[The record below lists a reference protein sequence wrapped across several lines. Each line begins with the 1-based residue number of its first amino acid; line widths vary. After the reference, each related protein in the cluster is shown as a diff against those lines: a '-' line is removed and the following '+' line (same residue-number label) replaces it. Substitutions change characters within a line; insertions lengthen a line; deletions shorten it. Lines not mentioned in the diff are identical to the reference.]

1 MRPRLSLVAYTFSA
15 LALGACAHSVPV
27 AAAYAQASW
36 RPLFDGKTLDGWRGY
51 KSAEVPAGW
60 SAVNGVM
67 TKDTP
72 VGDIMTKEQFGD
84 FELVWEWKIASGGN
98 SGLLYRGTEEYDHI
112 YWTAPEYQLLD
123 DANAGDGKNRLTA
136 AGSAYGLYAF
146 PAGIVKPA
154 GEWNSS
160 RLVLRGGHV
169 EHWMNGIGLEYE
181 LWSADWTAKVA
192 KSKFNSWPLYGKMKK
207 GHITFQGDHNGNL
220 SLRNIKIR
228 ELQ

>member
-1 MRPRLSLVAYTFSA
+1 MRLRLSLMAYTFSA

-27 AAAYAQASW
+27 TAAYAQDGW
-36 RPLFDGKTLDGWRGY
+36 RPLFDGTTLSGWRGY
-51 KSAEVPAGW
+51 KSADVPAGW
-60 SAVNGVM
+60 SAANGVM

-72 VGDIMTKEQFGD
+72 VGDVMTTEQFGD

-136 AGSAYGLYAF
+136 AASAYGLYAF

-192 KSKFNSWPLYGKMKK
+192 KSKFSAWPLYGKMKR

-228 ELQ
+228 EFK